1 MDSTGQFIAP
11 HQPPPSPHVVEEPA
25 THTRRR
31 PTAMWSMK
39 RPEGN
44 FFFFFLFLQF
54 KKIK

>member
-11 HQPPPSPHVVEEPA
+11 HQPPPSAHVVEEPA

-31 PTAMWSMK
+31 PTAMWAMK

-44 FFFFFLFLQF
+44 FFFLFSLPS
-54 KKIK
+54 I